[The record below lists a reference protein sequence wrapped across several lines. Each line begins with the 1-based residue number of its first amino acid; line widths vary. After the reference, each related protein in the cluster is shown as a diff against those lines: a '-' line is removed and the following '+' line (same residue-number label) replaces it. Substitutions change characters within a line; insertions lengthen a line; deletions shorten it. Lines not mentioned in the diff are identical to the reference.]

1 MGIENIS
8 NTLKFIATNILLC
21 TILPNLVHY
30 ALSTFNSNHDF
41 FLNAFQNS
49 RKNLSSQYRKID
61 IMTPKVDLQK

>member
-41 FLNAFQNS
+41 FFLMLFKTAEKICLLNTE
-49 RKNLSSQYRKID
+49 KL
-61 IMTPKVDLQK
+61 TL

>member
-41 FLNAFQNS
+41 FLMLFNTAE
-49 RKNLSSQYRKID
+49 KICLLN
-61 IMTPKVDLQK
+61 TEKLRL